1 MLESRKLV
9 IDIFNS
15 FEQPGCP
22 GNLVCQLRL
31 AGKQQSSD
39 SPVRCRR
46 SCIIWRPF
54 LFGLKCYPNMS
65 VLARPA
71 LWTEENH
78 EFHVADCDEE
88 KLSKMVAELQ
98 DVLDGG
104 NTLKRPLENEH
115 QNQQSTS
122 MTAVDGKLGTGV
134 SSVQHPKKRPR
145 KDTEF
150 SSDSWMPSLI
160 SRDKY
165 QSNPC
170 GVFQSSNLQG

>member
-1 MLESRKLV
+1 
-9 IDIFNS
+9 
-15 FEQPGCP
+15 
-22 GNLVCQLRL
+22 
-31 AGKQQSSD
+31 
-39 SPVRCRR
+39 
-46 SCIIWRPF
+46 
-54 LFGLKCYPNMS
+54 MS

-122 MTAVDGKLGTGV
+122 MTAVDGKRESKTNPHYWIYLKLIV
-134 SSVQHPKKRPR
+134 SFFFSRYWSIISPTSKKKAQER
-145 KDTEF
+145 
-150 SSDSWMPSLI
+150 
-160 SRDKY
+160 Y
-165 QSNPC
+165 
-170 GVFQSSNLQG
+170 